1 MVYGVVKRLLV
12 GRPVQSDRLGHTLL
26 PKKIALPV
34 FASDA
39 LSSVA
44 YATEQI
50 LIVLSAGGVALIT
63 HTPWIAL
70 AVGLLMLVVVAS
82 YRQNVHAY
90 PSGGGD
96 YEVAT
101 TNLGKRVG
109 MTVASALMVD
119 YTLTVAVSVSS
130 GVANLASAF
139 PALDSHVTLLAVIV
153 VAIIAVINLRGVRE
167 SGTAF
172 AIPTYCFIAAV
183 VLMIIWGASRL
194 ALGHDL
200 RAESAS
206 YHYKSV
212 KEYSGLLLVF
222 LLLRAF
228 SSGCTAL
235 TGVEAISNGVPAFRK
250 PKSKNA
256 ATTLAL
262 LGGVSVAM
270 FAGIT
275 ALALISHVHA
285 AALPGDLT
293 GVPAGHTPRTVIAQV
308 GRAVF
313 GGSSPFF
320 YILQLVTALIL
331 VLAANTAFN
340 GFPVLASILAKDGFL
355 PRQLRNRGDR
365 LAFSNGILLLSG
377 FAIVLI
383 VAFKASPTRLIQLY
397 IIGVFVSFVCSQTGM
412 IRHWNRLL
420 RTTTDAKARLHMMRS
435 RAINT
440 VGAGVTAVVL
450 VIVLVSKFANGAWIA
465 VVAMLVIWLTMNGIH
480 KHYANVALELTP
492 ADGVV
497 MTLPASNR
505 SIVLVS
511 KLHLPTLRAL
521 AYARA
526 TRPSRLEAITVDVDE
541 AETLRLKEE
550 WDDSDMPL
558 PLTVIASPYREIT
571 RPVVEYVKR
580 LRRESPR
587 DIITVY
593 VPEYVLGH
601 WWEQVLHNQS
611 ALRLKARLLQQ
622 RGVVVASVPYQLSSA
637 TKSRPA
643 AGKAGDPLGSGRSP
657 AQAARAAVT
666 PDGGNRA
673 GGRQA
678 GEQGKDAQ
686 GKDAQGKDE
695 QGMDEQG
702 KDAQGKD
709 AQGKDA
715 QGKDQ
720 QGKDQQGKGRLRR
733 LATGREVLHAQEV
746 QAEMSEVSGVGGVVP
761 DLIAECPD
769 RKVVDVAGTLRTVT
783 LRPRGPSLTME
794 ADLWDGT
801 GTVTLVWLGR
811 RHIPGIQPGRR
822 IVVHGRVAEIKGE
835 RTIFN
840 PIYELRSPG
849 GE

>member
-1 MVYGVVKRLLV
+1 MVFGVVKRMLV
-12 GRPVQSDRLGHTLL
+12 GRPVQSDRLSHTLL

-50 LIVLSAGGVALIT
+50 LIVLSAGGVALLT
-63 HTPWIAL
+63 HAPWIAV

-101 TNLGKRVG
+101 TNLGRRVG

-139 PALDSHVTLLAVIV
+139 PVLDSQVTLIAVIV
-153 VAIIAVINLRGVRE
+153 VATIAVMNLRGVRE

-172 AIPTYCFIAAV
+172 AIPTYCFIGAV
-183 VLMIIWGASRL
+183 TLLIIWGAIRL
-194 ALGHDL
+194 SLGHHL
-200 RAESAS
+200 QAESA
-206 YHYKSV
+206 HYQYRSV
-212 KEYSGLLLVF
+212 REFSGLLLVF

-262 LGGVSVAM
+262 LGGISVAM

-275 ALALISHVHA
+275 ALALIAHVHVGE
-285 AALPGDLT
+285 PGDVVL
-293 GVPAGHTPRTVIAQV
+293 PAGQPARTVIAQI

-313 GGSSPFF
+313 GGSSPLF
-320 YILQLVTALIL
+320 YVLQLVTALIL

-365 LAFSNGILLLSG
+365 LAYSNGILLLAG
-377 FAIVLI
+377 FAVVLI
-383 VAFKASPTRLIQLY
+383 VAFNASPTRLIQLY
-397 IIGVFVSFVCSQTGM
+397 IIGVFVSFTCSQTGM
-412 IRHWNRLL
+412 ILHWNRNL
-420 RTTTDAKARLHMMRS
+420 RTATDRAVRRRMMRS

-440 VGAGVTAVVL
+440 LGACVTGVVL
-450 VIVLVSKFANGAWIA
+450 VIVLISKFANGAWIA
-465 VVAMLVIWLTMNGIH
+465 VVAMGVFWLTMNGIR
-480 KHYANVALELTP
+480 KHYDNVALELTP
-492 ADGVV
+492 DEEAA

-526 TRPSRLEAITVDVDE
+526 TRPSHLEAITVEVDE
-541 AETLRLKEE
+541 DETARLKQE
-550 WDDSDMPL
+550 WDRSDMPL
-558 PLTVIASPYREIT
+558 PLTVISSPYREIS
-571 RPVVEYVKR
+571 RPVMEYVKR

-593 VPEYVLGH
+593 IPEYVLGH

-611 ALRLKARLLQQ
+611 ALRLKARLLQL

-637 TKSRPA
+637 TRALPQTRA
-643 AGKAGDPLGSGRSP
+643 RSP
-657 AQAARAAVT
+657 I
-666 PDGGNRA
+666 
-673 GGRQA
+673 
-678 GEQGKDAQ
+678 
-686 GKDAQGKDE
+686 
-695 QGMDEQG
+695 
-702 KDAQGKD
+702 
-709 AQGKDA
+709 
-715 QGKDQ
+715 
-720 QGKDQQGKGRLRR
+720 GRLT
-733 LATGREVLHAQEV
+733 AGREDLQAQDL
-746 QAEMSEVSGVGGVVP
+746 QAELSSVPGVGGASATP
-761 DLIAECPD
+761 IAGCAD
-769 RKVVDVAGTLRTVT
+769 RQLVDIAGTLRTVT
-783 LRPRGPSLTME
+783 LRPRGTSLTME
-794 ADLWDGT
+794 ADMWDGT
-801 GTVTLVWLGR
+801 GNLTLVWLGR
-811 RHIPGIQPGRR
+811 RNIPGIEPGRR
-822 IVVHGRVAEIKGE
+822 LVVRGRVAEIRGE

-840 PIYELRSPG
+840 PVYELRASG